1 MPFVAA
7 WGEAAAGTG
16 VGPAGLLEGGAGAL
30 ADLQDVDGAS
40 APDSQ
45 GAAGLVALSASPSA
59 AVPDAGTEGAN
70 DEVRRVSACA
80 ATTNM
85 IELPT

>member
-30 ADLQDVDGAS
+30 ADLKDVDGAS

-45 GAAGLVALSASPSA
+45 GAAGLVAHSW
-59 AVPDAGTEGAN
+59 N
-70 DEVRRVSACA
+70 Y
-80 ATTNM
+80 
-85 IELPT
+85 ELHYEEPAHSEYLITRYEIFGKSSTS